1 MAWIALYRDPA
12 HPIPRY
18 EPPPHAG
25 SIGGRVEQLHPAIS
39 HCFEV
44 SDTNYKPIVEDRGDP
59 EPDHPSWPL
68 AITQIHA

>member
-25 SIGGRVEQLHPAIS
+25 SIGRRVEQLHPAIS

-44 SDTNYKPIVEDRGDP
+44 SDTNYKLIVEDRAG
-59 EPDHPSWPL
+59 H
-68 AITQIHA
+68 AVTQSLIIQVGR